1 MLYLTILVSGA
12 IISDLIEDKIYNIWV
27 VPGML
32 FGMALV
38 GIQGVGM
45 LFNTLMMQLFIL
57 ALLVPLYIIR
67 GLGAGDIKLFMAI
80 APYLSRQDTLS
91 CIINSFIIGGIISI
105 LCMIIKHR
113 KIKTIH
119 FALPIGISILL
130 NYLGINIS
138 TLF

>member
-1 MLYLTILVSGA
+1 MSTRKIVANTLYYG
-12 IISDLIEDKIYNIWV
+12 V
-27 VPGML
+27 VPKLTML
-32 FGMALV
+32 LSVAILPLTTPFLTTFDY
-38 GIQGVGM
+38 GIYGVVTSYSG
-45 LFNTLMMQLFIL
+45 
-57 ALLVPLYIIR
+57 
-67 GLGAGDIKLFMAI
+67 LFMAI

-130 NYLGINIS
+130 NYLGLNII